1 MKEIT
6 NMENCLASTR
16 LIEEIKIRI
25 KERFKNQE
33 KFGKE
38 LGISRKSL
46 NRLLNHSD
54 DIYLLFEICKL
65 LDIEK
70 IKID

>member
-1 MKEIT
+1 
-6 NMENCLASTR
+6 MENCYSSTH

-25 KERFKNQE
+25 KEKYKNQE

-46 NRLLNHSD
+46 SRFLNHSD
-54 DIYLLFEICKL
+54 DIHLLFEICKL
-65 LDIEK
+65 LEIEK
-70 IKID
+70 IKIDK